1 MARVYDGS
9 GDGSKI
15 FETTS
20 IIGKPIATAVKEKPA
35 QIDALK
41 NMRRWPVTI
50 SYFEADKKDERAGL
64 CSLVRPLM
72 RTAFRAR

>member
-15 FETTS
+15 FETTT
-20 IIGKPIATAVKEKPA
+20 IIGKPPATAAIEKPA

-41 NMRRWPVTI
+41 NLRRWPVSI
-50 SYFEADKKDERAGL
+50 SYFEAGKKTSSRTM
-64 CSLVRPLM
+64 SLV
-72 RTAFRAR
+72 